1 LACSFLSLTVPW
13 LVTKLFVEQFY
24 SPLEIIRTL
33 SYGNLQISNS
43 NNNGIGNDP
52 IFLDVTSLYKN
63 SLLAL
68 IFSMAMYPISLA
80 IMVISIVLLFISRNK
95 NKKEDKWSRPTRNGG
110 WSVMTLV
117 TGILCII
124 SAIAWIYSI
133 QSFKTQ
139 LAE

>member
-1 LACSFLSLTVPW
+1 
-13 LVTKLFVEQFY
+13 
-24 SPLEIIRTL
+24 
-33 SYGNLQISNS
+33 
-43 NNNGIGNDP
+43 
-52 IFLDVTSLYKN
+52 
-63 SLLAL
+63 
-68 IFSMAMYPISLA
+68 MAMYPISLA